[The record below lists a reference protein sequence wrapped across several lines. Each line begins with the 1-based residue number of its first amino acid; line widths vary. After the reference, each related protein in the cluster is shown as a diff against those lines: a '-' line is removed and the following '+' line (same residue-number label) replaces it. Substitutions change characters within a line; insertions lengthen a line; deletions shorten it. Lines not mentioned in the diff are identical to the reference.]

1 MPTPALINEATVA
14 FLRLHAP
21 FSRMATADLEFISE
35 RVRLAYFPVGSLII
49 DPASGVR
56 VRDLHI
62 IQRGHVRN
70 YNAAVQG
77 VDIVLGPGE
86 CFPVGSLS
94 ANSVN
99 TRHFVAAEDVFC
111 YQLAQDD
118 FEELRTRSAP
128 FAEFCTQALAS
139 IVQQSLAQLRTQFSQ
154 RAAEQQTLLQPL
166 KALVRRAPVYC
177 GSDTPIRDALDTMSR
192 EQVGTIAIVDD
203 AQRPVGIFTLTD
215 LMERVVLPG
224 VALDRPIAEV
234 MTPGP
239 GVLDELANAQEALG
253 VMARRGYHQLVVTR
267 EDRIAGIVSE
277 RDLFSLQRVSMR
289 NVLQSIKTARSVAA
303 LKRAAQDIGMLTEN
317 LIAQGAAAEGL
328 THTIAALN
336 DAMTERVFD
345 LLLPAADLDGLDWC
359 WLSLGSEGRANRRSP
374 PTRTTR
380 SSSKATRTRCR
391 TTARA
396 CSTSPAASTRHWPSS
411 ASRCVPATSWP
422 AIASAA
428 WRSTNGARSS
438 PAGSGSRRR
447 RPCSTPTSSST
458 SGPCSAT
465 PRWRSACAAG
475 CSASPSDN
483 RFFLRMMTA
492 NALQAEPP
500 LGLIRTFK
508 TDDGEHQGTIDLK
521 TQGTRIF
528 VDAARALALGL
539 GTPETNTSQRL
550 WATGAAPERGRPPR
564 RRRDGRLPVP
574 ADAAAARAAR
584 RVPRP
589 ERRARRRPGAQPQ
602 SHRSLCAQR
611 TRPAHAEGIVPPG
624 ARPAAPPAADLRPVA
639 RAR

>member
-14 FLRLHAP
+14 FLRHHAP
-21 FSRMATADLEFISE
+21 FSGMATVDLEFIAE

-62 IQRGHVRN
+62 LQRGHVRN
-70 YNAAVQG
+70 YNASVQG
-77 VDIVLGPGE
+77 DDIVLGPGE
-86 CFPVGSLS
+86 CFPVASLS

-111 YQLAQDD
+111 FQLAKED

-128 FAEFCTQALAS
+128 FARFCTQALAS

-177 GSDTPIRDALDTMSR
+177 SSDTPIREALAAMSR
-192 EQVGTIAIVDD
+192 EHVGTIAVVDA
-203 AQRPVGIFTLTD
+203 AQKPVGIFTLTD

-224 VALDRPIAEV
+224 VALERPITEV
-234 MTPGP
+234 MTAGP
-239 GVLDELANAQEALG
+239 GVLDEFANAQEALA
-253 VMARRGYHQLVVTR
+253 VMAQRGYHQLVVTR
-267 EDRIAGIVSE
+267 ESRIAGIVSE

-289 NVLQSIKTARSVAA
+289 NVMQSIKTARSVAE
-303 LKRAAQDIGMLTEN
+303 LKRAAQDIGMLSEN

-345 LLLPAADLDGLDWC
+345 LLLPGADLAGLEWC
-359 WLSLGSEGRANRRSP
+359 WLSLGSEGRREQTIATDQDNAIVFEGDEDDLAHDRARLLSFARGVNEALAELGFPLCPGNIMASNRECCLSVDEWRAKFAGWVRE
-374 PTRTTR
+374 PT
-380 SSSKATRTRCR
+380 
-391 TTARA
+391 
-396 CSTSPAASTRHWPSS
+396 PAALLNANIFFDFRPLFGN
-411 ASRCVPATSWP
+411 ATLAERLRTWLLG
-422 AIASAA
+422 I
-428 WRSTNGARSS
+428 TH
-438 PAGSGSRRR
+438 
-447 RPCSTPTSSST
+447 
-458 SGPCSAT
+458 
-465 PRWRSACAAG
+465 
-475 CSASPSDN
+475 DN

-500 LGLIRTFK
+500 LGLIRTFR
-508 TDDGEHQGTIDLK
+508 TDEGENQGTIDLK

-539 GTPETNTSQRL
+539 GTPETNTGQRL
-550 WATGAAPERGRPPR
+550 WASARRLNVPERHVAAVI
-564 RRRDGRLPVP
+564 DAFQFLQMMRL
-574 ADAAAARAAR
+574 R
-584 RVPRP
+584 
-589 ERRARRRPGAQPQ
+589 
-602 SHRSLCAQR
+602 AQR
-611 TRPAHAEGIVPPG
+611 GEFIDPTDERAGDPARNRNRIDPYALNELDQRMLKESFRQ
-624 ARPAAPPAADLRPVA
+624 ARELQR
-639 RAR
+639 RLQQTFGQ

>member
-14 FLRLHAP
+14 FLRHHAP
-21 FSRMATADLEFISE
+21 FSGMAASDLEFISGH
-35 RVRLAYFPVGSLII
+35 VRLAYFPVGSLII

-77 VDIVLGPGE
+77 DDIVLGPGE
-86 CFPVGSLS
+86 CFPVASLS
-94 ANSVN
+94 ASSVN

-111 YQLAQDD
+111 FQLAKED

-128 FAEFCTQALAS
+128 FARFCTQALAS

-177 GSDTPIRDALDTMSR
+177 SSDTSIREALDAMSG
-192 EQVGTIAIVDD
+192 EHVGTIAIVDGE
-203 AQRPVGIFTLTD
+203 QKPVGIFTLTD

-224 VALDRPIAEV
+224 VALERPITDV
-234 MTPGP
+234 MTAGP
-239 GVLDELANAQEALG
+239 GVVDELANAQEALA

-267 EDRIAGIVSE
+267 EGRIAGIVSE

-289 NVLQSIKTARSVAA
+289 NVMQSIKTARSVAA

-345 LLLPAADLDGLDWC
+345 LMLPGADLEGLEWC
-359 WLSLGSEGRANRRSP
+359 WLSLGSEGRREQTIATDQDNAIIFEGDEDELAHDRARLLNFARNVNDALAELGFPLCPGNIMASNRECCLSVDEWRAKFAGWVRE
-374 PTRTTR
+374 PT
-380 SSSKATRTRCR
+380 
-391 TTARA
+391 
-396 CSTSPAASTRHWPSS
+396 PAALLN
-411 ASRCVPATSWP
+411 AN
-422 AIASAA
+422 IFFDL
-428 WRSTNGARSS
+428 
-438 PAGSGSRRR
+438 
-447 RPCSTPTSSST
+447 RPLFGNTTLADRLRNWLLGIT
-458 SGPCSAT
+458 Q
-465 PRWRSACAAG
+465 
-475 CSASPSDN
+475 DN

-508 TDDGEHQGTIDLK
+508 TDEGQNQGTIDLK
-521 TQGTRIF
+521 TQGTRVF

-539 GTPETNTSQRL
+539 GVPETNTGQRL
-550 WATGAAPERGRPPR
+550 WATGR
-564 RRRDGRLPVP
+564 RLNVP
-574 ADAAAARAAR
+574 DRHVAAAIDAFQFLQMMRLR
-584 RVPRP
+584 
-589 ERRARRRPGAQPQ
+589 
-602 SHRSLCAQR
+602 AQR
-611 TRPAHAEGIVPPG
+611 GEFIDPTDERAGDPARNRNRIDPYSLNELDQRMLKESFRQ
-624 ARPAAPPAADLRPVA
+624 ARELQR
-639 RAR
+639 RLQQTFGQ

>member
-1 MPTPALINEATVA
+1 MPTPSLINEATVG
-14 FLRLHAP
+14 FLRHHAP
-21 FSRMATADLEFISE
+21 FSRMAIADLEFISE

-77 VDIVLGPGE
+77 ADIVLGPGE

-111 YQLAQDD
+111 YQLAKED
-118 FEELRTRSAP
+118 FEELRTRSSP

-166 KALVRRAPVYC
+166 KALVRRSPVYC
-177 GSDTPIRDALDTMSR
+177 SSGTLIRDALTTMSR
-192 EQVGTIAIVDD
+192 EQVGTIAVVDD

-215 LMERVVLPG
+215 LMDRVVLRG

-239 GVLDELANAQEALG
+239 GVLDELANAQEALA
-253 VMARRGYHQLVVTR
+253 VMAKRGFHQLVVTR
-267 EDRIAGIVSE
+267 EEKIAGIVSE

-289 NVLQSIKTARSVAA
+289 NVLQSIRTARSVAA
-303 LKRAAQDIGMLTEN
+303 LKRAAQDIGMLAEN

-345 LLLPAADLDGLDWC
+345 LLLPQADLDGLVWC
-359 WLSLGSEGRANRRSP
+359 WLSLGSEGRREQ
-374 PTRTTR
+374 TV
-380 SSSKATRTRCR
+380 ATDQDNAIIFEGDEDTLAHDR
-391 TTARA
+391 ARLL
-396 CSTSPAASTRHWPSS
+396 
-411 ASRCVPATSWP
+411 
-422 AIASAA
+422 
-428 WRSTNGARSS
+428 NFARSVNEALAELGFPLCPGNIMAS
-438 PAGSGSRRR
+438 NRECCLSVDEWRAKFAGWIRE
-447 RPCSTPTSSST
+447 PTPTALLNANIFFDFRPLF
-458 SGPCSAT
+458 GDAT
-465 PRWRSACAAG
+465 LPERLRGWLLGITRE
-475 CSASPSDN
+475 N
-483 RFFLRMMTA
+483 RFFLRMMTS

-508 TDDGEHQGTIDLK
+508 TDDGEHHGTIDLK

-550 WATGAAPERGRPPR
+550 WATARRLNVEDRHVAAVTEAFQFLQMLRLRAQRGEFLDPS
-564 RRRDGRLPVP
+564 D
-574 ADAAAARAAR
+574 ARAGDPGRNRNRIDPYALNELDQRMLKESFRQAR
-584 RVPRP
+584 DLQ
-589 ERRARRRPGAQPQ
+589 RRLQQTFGQ
-602 SHRSLCAQR
+602 
-611 TRPAHAEGIVPPG
+611 
-624 ARPAAPPAADLRPVA
+624 
-639 RAR
+639 

>member
-1 MPTPALINEATVA
+1 MPTPALINEATVT

-77 VDIVLGPGE
+77 ADIVLGPGE

-111 YQLAQDD
+111 YQLAKDD

-177 GSDTPIRDALDTMSR
+177 GSDTTIRDALATMSR
-192 EQVGTIAIVDD
+192 EQVGTIAIVDE

-224 VALDRPIAEV
+224 VALDRPITET

-253 VMARRGYHQLVVTR
+253 VMAKRGYHQLVVTR

-289 NVLQSIKTARSVAA
+289 NVMQSIRTARSVAA

-345 LLLPAADLDGLDWC
+345 LLLPGADLDGLEWC
-359 WLSLGSEGRANRRSP
+359 WLSLGSEGRREQTVATDQDNAIIFEGDEDTLTHDRARLLNFARGVNDALAELGFPLCPGNIMASNRECCLAVDEWRARFAGWIREPTPNALLNANIFFDFRPLFGNATLAERL
-374 PTRTTR
+374 RGWLLGITT
-380 SSSKATRTRCR
+380 
-391 TTARA
+391 
-396 CSTSPAASTRHWPSS
+396 
-411 ASRCVPATSWP
+411 
-422 AIASAA
+422 
-428 WRSTNGARSS
+428 
-438 PAGSGSRRR
+438 
-447 RPCSTPTSSST
+447 
-458 SGPCSAT
+458 
-465 PRWRSACAAG
+465 
-475 CSASPSDN
+475 DN

-508 TDDGEHQGTIDLK
+508 TDDGENQGTIDLK

-539 GTPETNTSQRL
+539 GTPETNTTQRL
-550 WATGAAPERGRPPR
+550 WAT
-564 RRRDGRLPVP
+564 
-574 ADAAAARAAR
+574 AR
-584 RVPRP
+584 RLNVEDRHVAAVTDAFQFLQML
-589 ERRARRRPGAQPQ
+589 RLR
-602 SHRSLCAQR
+602 AQR
-611 TRPAHAEGIVPPG
+611 GEFIDPRDERAGDPG
-624 ARPAAPPAADLRPVA
+624 RNRNRIDPYALNELDQRMLKESLRQARDLQR
-639 RAR
+639 RLEQTFGQ

>member
-1 MPTPALINEATVA
+1 MPTSALINEATVA

-21 FSRMATADLEFISE
+21 FSRMATADLEFVSE

-62 IQRGHVRN
+62 IQRGNVRN

-77 VDIVLGPGE
+77 ADIVLGPGE

-111 YQLAQDD
+111 YQLAKDD
-118 FEELRTRSAP
+118 FEELRTRSVP

-166 KALVRRAPVYC
+166 KALVRRTPVYC
-177 GSDTPIRDALDTMSR
+177 SSDTLIRGALDTMSR

-203 AQRPVGIFTLTD
+203 AQKPVGIFTLTD

-224 VALDRPIAEV
+224 VPLDRPIVEV

-239 GVLDELANAQEALG
+239 GVLDELANAQEALA
-253 VMARRGYHQLVVTR
+253 VMARRGFHQLVVTR

-303 LKRAAQDIGMLTEN
+303 LKRAAQEIGMLTEN

-345 LLLPAADLDGLDWC
+345 LLLPTADLDGLDWC
-359 WLSLGSEGRANRRSP
+359 WLSLGSEGRREQTVATDQDNAIMFDGDEDTLSHDRARLLTFARGVNEALAELGFPLCPGNIMASNRECCLSVDEW
-374 PTRTTR
+374 
-380 SSSKATRTRCR
+380 
-391 TTARA
+391 RA
-396 CSTSPAASTRHWPSS
+396 KF
-411 ASRCVPATSWP
+411 
-422 AIASAA
+422 
-428 WRSTNGARSS
+428 
-438 PAGSGSRRR
+438 AGWIRE
-447 RPCSTPTSSST
+447 PTPTALLNANIFFDFRPLF
-458 SGPCSAT
+458 GNAT
-465 PRWRSACAAG
+465 LPDRLRTWLLGITR
-475 CSASPSDN
+475 DN
-483 RFFLRMMTA
+483 RFFLRMMSA

-508 TDDGEHQGTIDLK
+508 TDDGE
-521 TQGTRIF
+521 
-528 VDAARALALGL
+528 
-539 GTPETNTSQRL
+539 
-550 WATGAAPERGRPPR
+550 
-564 RRRDGRLPVP
+564 
-574 ADAAAARAAR
+574 
-584 RVPRP
+584 
-589 ERRARRRPGAQPQ
+589 
-602 SHRSLCAQR
+602 
-611 TRPAHAEGIVPPG
+611 
-624 ARPAAPPAADLRPVA
+624 
-639 RAR
+639 

>member
-14 FLRLHAP
+14 FLRHHAP
-21 FSRMATADLEFISE
+21 FSGMATPDLEFISE

-77 VDIVLGPGE
+77 DDIVLGPGE
-86 CFPVGSLS
+86 CFPVASLS
-94 ANSVN
+94 ASSVN

-111 YQLAQDD
+111 FQLAKED

-128 FAEFCTQALAS
+128 FARFCTQALAS

-177 GSDTPIRDALDTMSR
+177 ASDTSIREALDAMSR
-192 EQVGTIAIVDD
+192 EHVGTIAVVDD
-203 AQRPVGIFTLTD
+203 AQKPLGIFTLTD

-224 VALDRPIAEV
+224 VALERPITDV
-234 MTPGP
+234 MTAGP
-239 GVLDELANAQEALG
+239 GVLDELANAQEALA

-267 EDRIAGIVSE
+267 EGRIAGIVSE

-289 NVLQSIKTARSVAA
+289 NVMQSIKTARSVAA
-303 LKRAAQDIGMLTEN
+303 LKRAAQDIGMLSEN

-345 LLLPAADLDGLDWC
+345 LLLPAADLAGLEWC
-359 WLSLGSEGRANRRSP
+359 WLSLGSEGRREQTIATDQDNAIIFEGDEDEIAHDRARLLTFARNVNDALAELGFPLCPGNIMASNRECCL
-374 PTRTTR
+374 
-380 SSSKATRTRCR
+380 AVDEW
-391 TTARA
+391 RA
-396 CSTSPAASTRHWPSS
+396 KF
-411 ASRCVPATSWP
+411 
-422 AIASAA
+422 
-428 WRSTNGARSS
+428 
-438 PAGSGSRRR
+438 AGWVRE
-447 RPCSTPTSSST
+447 PTPTALLNANIFFDFRPLF
-458 SGPCSAT
+458 GNAT
-465 PRWRSACAAG
+465 LAERLRNWLLG
-475 CSASPSDN
+475 ITQDN

-508 TDDGEHQGTIDLK
+508 TDEGANQGTIDLK
-521 TQGTRIF
+521 TQGTRVF

-539 GTPETNTSQRL
+539 GTPETNTGQRL
-550 WATGAAPERGRPPR
+550 WATARRLNVPERHVAAVI
-564 RRRDGRLPVP
+564 DAFQFLQMMRLRAQRGEFIDPT
-574 ADAAAARAAR
+574 DERAADPARNRNRIDPYALNELDQRMLKESFRQARELQR
-584 RVPRP
+584 RLQQTF
-589 ERRARRRPGAQPQ
+589 GQ
-602 SHRSLCAQR
+602 
-611 TRPAHAEGIVPPG
+611 
-624 ARPAAPPAADLRPVA
+624 
-639 RAR
+639 